1 VRAFVARQPGFAVV
15 PTAELAS
22 NLGERGLILAKA
34 ALASGE
40 GLLLTPRRTDTD
52 GFFVSLMRRTA

>member
-1 VRAFVARQPGFAVV
+1 VV
-15 PTAELAS
+15 PAAELAG